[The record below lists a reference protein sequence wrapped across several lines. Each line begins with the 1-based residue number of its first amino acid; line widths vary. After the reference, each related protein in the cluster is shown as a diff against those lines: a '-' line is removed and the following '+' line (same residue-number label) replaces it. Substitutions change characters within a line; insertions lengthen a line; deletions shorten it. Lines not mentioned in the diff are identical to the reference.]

1 MLVKDFFK
9 LAAKYGFLP
18 VGKVYRNGSKEAVV
32 ANELED
38 VPATAKGQLAKA
50 DAYGWTFG
58 DPAVSN
64 PNDEIEEL
72 MLTLEEDGGNVD
84 GEPQISSYQEVVTV
98 SNKWARE
105 YGIQPNRQLLAFAK
119 ELFKRLESEQ
129 TASLNRRRRVTAN
142 DELVEDEEV
151 QDDGERRA
159 AVVARMLLAGL
170 QVKAGN
176 PNKARRLLA
185 EFEPEELEDAAED
198 VVDLVE
204 QASDEEDPFLL
215 GEEANVEEVTEDDFD
230 LSPEDE
236 EEADLD
242 DDVDDVDD
250 IDQDDQDLPPPAV
263 QARLRRQTASL
274 RQRNNNARLIQMASV
289 GKRRI
294 GNPITAGFLT
304 DDELDAM
311 EEEHGYDVIGF
322 LGKQCIAL
330 SKKYLL
336 PEAKKGGLFTTN
348 GRSNVS
354 YKTDDGCR
362 ITIALAPNGISASFD
377 SPTNQWISADVGRLA
392 STKDLALWQ
401 KELKRA
407 TKDKEAYDE
416 FTRIAKAI
424 LNLAKSGKIS
434 FDAPD

>member
-1 MLVKDFFK
+1 MGRTVITASAEDELYDLVHDFFYTEAK
-9 LAAKYGFLP
+9 RIRGARVEDADTTYMVSFPAGAGNKGTYVGCVAA
-18 VGKVYRNGSKEAVV
+18 VYQD
-32 ANELED
+32 ELESDKSVVD
-38 VPATAKGQLAKA
+38 VIIYDDKGGLDERIPCRNATEFKSKFEKA
-50 DAYGWTFG
+50 C
-58 DPAVSN
+58 
-64 PNDEIEEL
+64 
-72 MLTLEEDGGNVD
+72 
-84 GEPQISSYQEVVTV
+84 
-98 SNKWARE
+98 KE
-105 YGIQPNRQLLAFAK
+105 YGITPNTQLVGLVQRYVKQVVPLYKKYRKETAKMENVSMSTNKNTLA
-119 ELFKRLESEQ
+119 RL
-129 TASLNRRRRVTAN
+129 
-142 DELVEDEEV
+142 
-151 QDDGERRA
+151 
-159 AVVARMLLAGL
+159 LLAGL

-185 EFEPEELEDAAED
+185 EFEPEELEDVAED

-215 GEEANVEEVTEDDFD
+215 GEEADVEEVTEDDFD
-230 LSPEDE
+230 LSPEDD
-236 EEADLD
+236 EEADLE

-250 IDQDDQDLPPPAV
+250 IEQDDQDLPPPAV

-274 RQRNNNARLIQMASV
+274 RQRSNNARLIQMASV

-294 GNPITAGFLT
+294 GKSVTAGFLT

-336 PEAKKGGLFTTN
+336 PEARKGGLFTTN
-348 GRSNVS
+348 GRSNVA

>member
-84 GEPQISSYQEVVTV
+84 GQPQISSYKDVVTI
-98 SNKWARE
+98 SNQWAKK
-105 YGIQPNRQLLAFAK
+105 YGIEPNKQLLNFAK
-119 ELFKRLESEQ
+119 ELFKQLDGE
-129 TASLNRRRRVTAN
+129 TASVKS
-142 DELVEDEEV
+142 
-151 QDDGERRA
+151 
-159 AVVARMLLAGL
+159 AVVARLLLAGL

-204 QASDEEDPFLL
+204 QASEEDPFLL
-215 GEEANVEEVTEDDFD
+215 GEEADVEEVTEDDFD
-230 LSPEDE
+230 LSPEDT
-236 EEADLD
+236 EEADFE

-274 RQRNNNARLIQMASV
+274 RQRNKNTRLIQMASV

-294 GNPITAGFLT
+294 GRPVTAGFLS
-304 DDELDAM
+304 DDELDKM
-311 EEEHGYDVIGF
+311 EDEHGYDVIGH
-322 LGKQCIAL
+322 LGKQSIAF
-330 SKKYLL
+330 SRKYLQ
-336 PEAKKGGLFTTN
+336 PEAKKGGLFSAN
-348 GRSNVS
+348 SRSGVV
-354 YKTDDGCR
+354 YDTDDGCH
-362 ITIALAPNGISASFD
+362 ITIALAPNGVAASFD
-377 SPTNQWISADVGRLA
+377 SSTNQWISSDSGRLA
-392 STKDLALWQ
+392 STQDLARWQ

-416 FTRIAKAI
+416 STRIVKAI

-434 FDAPD
+434 YEAP